1 MAPKKDMMAVL
12 EYWQGY
18 LLPMLDCRRNQEDQ
32 ESVPMTRAIVPM
44 VHLSAFLA
52 ELMLI
57 ALSIVR
63 LVTWEFSNRDGPL

>member
-32 ESVPMTRAIVPM
+32 ESVPMTRAIVPT

-52 ELMLI
+52 ELRLI
-57 ALSIVR
+57 VVSIVR
-63 LVTWEFSNRDGPL
+63 LVIWEWSNRDGPL